1 MALPVPHH
9 RFTVAEY
16 HQMAEAGIL
25 AAEDRVE
32 LINGE
37 IIEMSPINPSHAGIV
52 DRINKLF
59 NRKIGASVIVRVQN
73 PIHLDDHS
81 EPQPDIALV
90 KARDDFYTQSHPAP
104 EDILLVVEV
113 AESSAMRDRI
123 IKMPAYANA
132 LIIELWIVDLKQ
144 GVIEVYAD
152 PVGGVYQYVRKV
164 KRGEKLSP
172 RALPKPVLKANDLF
186 G

>member
-25 AAEDRVE
+25 EEQDRVE

-37 IIEMSPINPSHAGIV
+37 IIEMSPINPFHAGVV
-52 DRINKLF
+52 DRLNKLF
-59 NRKIGASVIVRVQN
+59 NRKVGASVIVRVQN

-81 EPQPDIALV
+81 EPQPDIVLV
-90 KARDDFYTQSHPAP
+90 RARDDFYPKSHPTVN
-104 EDILLVVEV
+104 DILLVVEV

-132 LIIELWIVDLKQ
+132 LIPELWIVDLKQ

-172 RALPKPVLKANDLF
+172 RALPKLVLKANDLL

>member
-25 AAEDRVE
+25 EDEDRVE

-81 EPQPDIALV
+81 EPQPDLVLV
-90 KARDDFYTQSHPAP
+90 KARDDFYTKSHPTVN
-104 EDILLVVEV
+104 DILLVVEV
-113 AESSAMRDRI
+113 AESSAVRDRI
-123 IKMPAYANA
+123 VKMPAYANA
-132 LIIELWIVDLKQ
+132 LITELWIVDIKQ
-144 GVIEVYAD
+144 DLIEVYAD
-152 PVGGVYQYVRKV
+152 PAGGAYQSIRRV
-164 KRGEKLSP
+164 KRGEKVAP
-172 RALPKPVLKANDLF
+172 RALPKMTLKAKELL